1 MKPHTRRTCG
11 RAVGVSVEQSMHC
24 LSRCAPLRPEMLLW
38 PALRASARSVRC
50 VACLA
55 RSLSYC
61 SRELKTKV
69 LTKKNIYRCYR
80 PSAHLSICHLS
91 LARGEPRLSVS
102 ALCLMR
108 AGEMRADLSRA
119 FWGGTG
125 LHGGARLRPMSRQ
138 PRVSARGSYRQRTVE
153 EREPRL
159 RPGKSFMN
167 PSRAERLCRI
177 CSPQRPH
184 RPSKA
189 HFQLACGHAVRRGE
203 QIRYSRYGP

>member
-1 MKPHTRRTCG
+1 MTPHTRRTCG

-61 SRELKTKV
+61 SRTLKKGSN
-69 LTKKNIYRCYR
+69 LKNKYTCYR

-108 AGEMRADLSRA
+108 ASGMRADLSRA

-125 LHGGARLRPMSRQ
+125 LHGGARLRPMSCQ
-138 PRVSARGSYRQRTVE
+138 PRVSARGSYR
-153 EREPRL
+153 
-159 RPGKSFMN
+159 
-167 PSRAERLCRI
+167 
-177 CSPQRPH
+177 
-184 RPSKA
+184 
-189 HFQLACGHAVRRGE
+189 RGE
-203 QIRYSRYGP
+203 RAAAPPR